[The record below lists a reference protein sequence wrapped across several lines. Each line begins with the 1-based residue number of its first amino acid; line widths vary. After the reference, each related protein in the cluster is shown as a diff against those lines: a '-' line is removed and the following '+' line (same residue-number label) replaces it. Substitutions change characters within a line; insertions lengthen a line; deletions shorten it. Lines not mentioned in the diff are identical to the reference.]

1 MLAMPV
7 PELMA
12 CPTCAPGLW
21 SWATISRRTP
31 FGQRF
36 VCLTLN
42 RSFVSPST
50 IAGMNARFRIKED
63 TMRSQF
69 RNSEGSKE
77 LRMRFALTSTERCS
91 RNSSARRARRRP
103 DDDCAYPSPRKAGE
117 LDPEWVMCGVDVPAG
132 KRLYASKDLKG
143 SAFQLAIDQHGNGD
157 GWHLTT
163 TMCHML
169 VITKP
174 TYAECL
180 AELMRI
186 WQNWD
191 AEGRALPAGSGG
203 GGREYPGVVAR

>member
-1 MLAMPV
+1 MSGENEATPERPV
-7 PELMA
+7 SGAERYEMERRGG
-12 CPTCAPGLW
+12 TDGL
-21 SWATISRRTP
+21 
-31 FGQRF
+31 F
-36 VCLTLN
+36 
-42 RSFVSPST
+42 RS
-50 IAGMNARFRIKED
+50 
-63 TMRSQF
+63 
-69 RNSEGSKE
+69 
-77 LRMRFALTSTERCS
+77 
-91 RNSSARRARRRP
+91 RRARRRP

-186 WQNWD
+186 WQNWENEGRELP
-191 AEGRALPAGSGG
+191 AGPAGGRALWAPRSSPRCGNAPTLCNGTQRPSWARGAGPSPT
-203 GGREYPGVVAR
+203 R

>member
-1 MLAMPV
+1 MSGENEATPERPV
-7 PELMA
+7 SGAERYEME
-12 CPTCAPGLW
+12 
-21 SWATISRRTP
+21 RRGGTD
-31 FGQRF
+31 GI
-36 VCLTLN
+36 V
-42 RSFVSPST
+42 
-50 IAGMNARFRIKED
+50 K
-63 TMRSQF
+63 
-69 RNSEGSKE
+69 
-77 LRMRFALTSTERCS
+77 
-91 RNSSARRARRRP
+91 ARRARRRP

-174 TYAECL
+174 TYGECL
-180 AELMRI
+180 AELQRI
-186 WQNWD
+186 WANWD